1 MSWKIFP
8 PIGEFNEDA
17 EEISSNTPVQHFK
30 NLKMI
35 ELRNLARLKRW
46 VVGQLLPHL
55 EVVIIE
61 HCHELVELSFSNFSC
76 SPRVLQELRIAN
88 CPKLLSLPPIPWT
101 PLLSASFPYQEFF
114 LEWFFPL
121 THKQSTDIGEKMPHS
136 K

>member
-1 MSWKIFP
+1 MNLQSLSLDSVSWKNFP

-88 CPKLLSLPPIPWT
+88 CPKLLSLPPVPWT
-101 PLLSASFPYQEFF
+101 VAQRFVSLLVPARKIMRTY
-114 LEWFFPL
+114 
-121 THKQSTDIGEKMPHS
+121 TYYG
-136 K
+136 